1 MKETEKKIVF
11 FIVEGITDQISLENI
26 VDTLVDEYNSS
37 TTYGEN
43 VIFDISDGDI
53 TSDYSSK
60 PSNIKSKI
68 VKIIKAKGK
77 RKFAPTDYKE
87 VIHIID
93 TDGAYID
100 DSRIFQDES
109 KEKFFYSLDGIYYKN
124 REDVIE
130 RNKHK
135 RKIIDSLLGIKTVYG
150 SVKYRVFFLSSNIEH
165 VLHDEMNVED
175 ARKIELAKAF
185 ESEYED
191 KVKEFIDF
199 ICNSSFSCKENY
211 HESWDFIKK
220 DNNSINRYTNLDIFI
235 NEYSVKDGEDLK
247 HI

>member
-1 MKETEKKIVF
+1 MKKIGKKIVF

-37 TTYGEN
+37 TTCGDN

-53 TSDYSSK
+53 TSDYSSRLD
-60 PSNIKSKI
+60 NIKSKI
-68 VKIIKAKGK
+68 TKIIKAKGK

-100 DSRIFQDES
+100 DSWIFQDET
-109 KEKFFYSLDGIYYKN
+109 KEKFFYSPDGIYYKN
-124 REDVIE
+124 RDDVIE

-150 SVKYRVFFLSSNIEH
+150 SVKYRVFFLSSNLEH

-175 ARKIELAKAF
+175 AKKIDLAKAF

-191 KVKEFIDF
+191 STKDF
-199 ICNSSFSCKENY
+199 ISFMCNSSFACKENY
-211 HESWDFIKK
+211 KESWDFIKQ
-220 DNNSINRYTNLDIFI
+220 DNNSIKRYTNLDIFI
-235 NEYSVKDGEDLK
+235 NEYSVCDGK
-247 HI
+247 

>member
-1 MKETEKKIVF
+1 MKKIVF

-26 VDTLVDEYNSS
+26 IDTLVDEYNSS
-37 TTYGEN
+37 STHGDN
-43 VIFDISDGDI
+43 VIFEISDGDI
-53 TSDYSSK
+53 TSAYSSE

-68 VKIIKAKGK
+68 TKIIKGNGK
-77 RKFAPTDYKE
+77 RKYAPTDYKE

-100 DSRIFQDES
+100 NEWIFQDES
-109 KEKFFYSLDGIYYKN
+109 KEKFFYSTDGIYYKN
-124 REDVIE
+124 RKDVID

-135 RKIIDSLLGIKTVYG
+135 RKIIDFLSGLDKVYG
-150 SVKYRVFFLSSNIEH
+150 SVKYRVFFLSSNLEH

-175 ARKIELAKAF
+175 ARKIELAKDF

-191 KVKEFIDF
+191 KVKDFIDF

-211 HESWDFIKK
+211 HESWDFIKR
-220 DNNSINRYTNLDIFI
+220 DNNSIKRYTNLDIFV
-235 NEYSVKDGEDLK
+235 NEYSVKDEE
-247 HI
+247 

>member
-1 MKETEKKIVF
+1 MKKIVF

-26 VDTLVDEYNSS
+26 IDTLVDEYNSS
-37 TTYGEN
+37 STNGDN
-43 VIFDISDGDI
+43 VIFEISDGDI

-68 VKIIKAKGK
+68 TKIIKGNGK
-77 RKFAPTDYKE
+77 RKYAPTDYKE

-100 DSRIFQDES
+100 NEWIFQDES
-109 KEKFFYSLDGIYYKN
+109 KEKFFYSTNGIYYKN
-124 REDVIE
+124 RKDVID

-135 RKIIDSLLGIKTVYG
+135 RKIIDFLSGLDKVYG
-150 SVKYRVFFLSSNIEH
+150 SVKYRVFFLSSNLEH

-175 ARKIELAKAF
+175 VRKIELAKDF

-191 KVKEFIDF
+191 KVKDFIDF

-211 HESWDFIKK
+211 HESWDFIKR
-220 DNNSINRYTNLDIFI
+220 DNNSIKRYTNLDIFV
-235 NEYSVKDGEDLK
+235 NEYSVKDEE
-247 HI
+247 

>member
-1 MKETEKKIVF
+1 MKKIVF
-11 FIVEGITDQISLENI
+11 FIVEGITDQISL
-26 VDTLVDEYNSS
+26 LVDEYNSS
-37 TTYGEN
+37 STNGDN
-43 VIFDISDGDI
+43 VIFEISDGDI

-68 VKIIKAKGK
+68 TKIIKGNGK
-77 RKFAPTDYKE
+77 RKYAPTDYKE

-100 DSRIFQDES
+100 NEWIFQDES
-109 KEKFFYSLDGIYYKN
+109 KEKFFYSTDGIYYKN

-135 RKIIDSLLGIKTVYG
+135 RKIIDFLSGLDKVYG
-150 SVKYRVFFLSSNIEH
+150 SVKYRVFFLSSNLEH

-175 ARKIELAKAF
+175 ARKIELAKDF

-191 KVKEFIDF
+191 KVKDFIDF

-211 HESWDFIKK
+211 HESWDFIKR
-220 DNNSINRYTNLDIFI
+220 DNNSIKRYTNLDIFV
-235 NEYSVKDGEDLK
+235 NEYSVKDGE
-247 HI
+247 

>member
-1 MKETEKKIVF
+1 MKKTKNKIVL
-11 FIVEGITDQISLENI
+11 FIVEGITDQTSLENI
-26 VDTLVDEYNSS
+26 LDTLVDEYNTS
-37 TTYGEN
+37 TACGDN

-68 VKIIKAKGK
+68 KKIIKSKGK

-100 DSRIFQDES
+100 DSWIFQDKS
-109 KEKFFYSLDGIYYKN
+109 KEKFFYTPNGIYYKN
-124 REDVIE
+124 RDDVIE

-150 SVKYRVFFLSSNIEH
+150 SVKYRVFFLSSNLEH
-165 VLHDEMNVED
+165 VLHDQMNVED
-175 ARKIELAKAF
+175 KRKTELAKEF
-185 ESEYED
+185 ETEYED
-191 KVKEFIDF
+191 RAKDF
-199 ICNSSFSCKENY
+199 INFMCNSNFSCNQEYNQ
-211 HESWDFIKK
+211 SWNFIKQN
-220 DNNSINRYTNLDIFI
+220 NNSIQRYTNFDIFI
-235 NEYSVKDGEDLK
+235 KEYS
-247 HI
+247 I